1 MWYILQCQISQSCL
15 KRRAFKGGSIQLSVT
30 VCRLPFSVK
39 IGAKRKKGEHL
50 NSRRRKFSGE
60 VETFEYQKDVSI
72 LMTFINLSAFLK
84 GVYGPIRKKWHCP
97 ICRSLSSN
105 EGKKSQN
112 I

>member
-1 MWYILQCQISQSCL
+1 M
-15 KRRAFKGGSIQLSVT
+15 SVT

-72 LMTFINLSAFLK
+72 LTTFINLSAFFEGCLWSHS
-84 GVYGPIRKKWHCP
+84 KKVALP
-97 ICRSLSSN
+97 DL
-105 EGKKSQN
+105 
-112 I
+112 